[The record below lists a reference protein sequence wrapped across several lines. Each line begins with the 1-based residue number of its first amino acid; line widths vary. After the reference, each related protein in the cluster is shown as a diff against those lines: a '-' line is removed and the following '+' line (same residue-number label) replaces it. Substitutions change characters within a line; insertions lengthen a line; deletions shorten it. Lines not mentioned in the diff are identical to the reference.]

1 MKLSFLP
8 GDLHLFQNAAGEY
21 VVQHR
26 GNDLLTTASDKAAL
40 RLFNEKRKELV
51 KQFPKTELTQEQ
63 EREAEQRLM
72 RDRLVPHNP
81 FLPEKKGVKKGS
93 TRTFG

>member
-8 GDLHLFQNAAGEY
+8 GDLHLFQNESGEY
-21 VVQHR
+21 VVRLR
-26 GNDLLTTASDKAAL
+26 GVDLLTTSSDKGAL
-40 RLFNEKRKELV
+40 RLFNEQRKELV

-63 EREAEQRLM
+63 EREAERRLM
-72 RDRLVPHNP
+72 ADKLVPHNA
-81 FLPEKKGVKKGS
+81 FRPEKKGVKRGS